1 MEMNEARK
9 LILDFTR
16 TKSYEAL
23 SLWLSEEMDKVHS
36 QMEVVKEPIE
46 LGKLQGRIKIL
57 RQMLQLEKEVSNL

>member
-1 MEMNEARK
+1 MEPNEAHK
-9 LILDFTR
+9 FILEFSR

-23 SLWLSEEMDKVHS
+23 CVWLNSEIDKVHS

>member
-9 LILDFTR
+9 LILDFIR

-23 SLWLSEEMDKVHS
+23 CAWINVEMDKVHS

-46 LGKLQGRIKIL
+46 IGKLQGRIKIL
-57 RQMLQLEKEVSNL
+57 RQMLQLEKEVVNI